1 MNIFRSSHS
10 SLSVFRH
17 IFLCMYLLSLSF
29 SLLYVVLHIL
39 SVVCVLLSLSSLPL
53 FPFLLHYDVIT
64 FPYFPLIAINQNYV
78 LLVVSVVDCF
88 FFNSVSEYRISFSS
102 IYFISL
108 ILLLLLLSLLLFSS
122 IFLRGAINC
131 SESYNRKT
139 YYLYSTIIN

>member
-29 SLLYVVLHIL
+29 SLVRRFTHFVRCLRPSFFIF
-39 SVVCVLLSLSSLPL
+39 SSSFSLSTPL
-53 FPFLLHYDVIT
+53 WRHYISV
-64 FPYFPLIAINQNYV
+64 FSFNRNQSE
-78 LLVVSVVDCF
+78 LCLVSVVDCF